1 MDHENYPA
9 NMAFDGDVRTY
20 CHTENEAVN
29 TLTLRFEESFVSDVH
44 IVNRYSTRDIIDRLN
59 GAKVKLMRGKVVRK
73 HCGTIETLDDLVIRV
88 SCGEAGS
95 SLVIELA
102 NNFLHV
108 AEVQIF
114 GLG

>member
-1 MDHENYPA
+1 M
-9 NMAFDGDVRTY
+9 
-20 CHTENEAVN
+20 
-29 TLTLRFEESFVSDVH
+29 SDVH
-44 IVNRYSTRDIIDRLN
+44 IVNRYSSREVVDRLN
-59 GAKVKLMRGKVVRK
+59 GARVMLMRGNAVRK
-73 HCGTIETLDDLVIRV
+73 DCGTIDTLNDLVIRV

-114 GLG
+114 GLGKSFSCLLAKLRFS

>member
-1 MDHENYPA
+1 M
-9 NMAFDGDVRTY
+9 
-20 CHTENEAVN
+20 
-29 TLTLRFEESFVSDVH
+29 SDVH
-44 IVNRYSTRDIIDRLN
+44 IVNRYSDKHVIDRLN
-59 GAKVKLMRGKVVRK
+59 GAKVKLMRGNVVRK

-102 NNFLHV
+102 NNYLHV

-114 GLG
+114 GLGEQ